1 MAEIDKSVSDKM
13 RRATTGIV
21 TLLVVAA
28 LLIAPVSRA
37 DPAAHQP
44 SAAYARW
51 SHGPSSRPDDFPIG
65 VWLQSPSNAAKYR
78 AAGINL
84 YVGLWQGPT
93 EEQLAALKAA
103 HMPVI
108 CQQNAVGLAH
118 RADPTI
124 VGWMHGDE
132 PDNAQPVTDAAT
144 GRPGYGPCIPPARIL
159 TDYTRLRATDP
170 TRPVLLNLGEG
181 VANDEWIG
189 RGPGATLGDYPEY
202 VKGSDIASFD
212 VYPVAGLN
220 KPDGENYLWYV
231 AKGVTRLVKW
241 TEGRKPVWN
250 CIECTHIG
258 SDRKPT
264 PHQVRAEVWIALIHG
279 SHGLIYFVHEFQP
292 KFNEHALL
300 DDAPMLA
307 EITRTNRQIHALA
320 PILNSP
326 TGAQAATVNSSSAQT
341 PIDLMVKRQGKTT
354 YLFAAGMRNTP
365 AQGAFT
371 LRGLPKTTCAEV
383 IGEARTITIKGG
395 KFSDTFGPYA
405 VHLYRIQQ

>member
-13 RRATTGIV
+13 RRATTGIM

-44 SAAYARW
+44 PSAYAGW
-51 SHGPSSRPDDFPIG
+51 SHGPSSRLDDFPIG
-65 VWLQSPSNAAKYR
+65 VWLQSPSNAARYQ
-78 AAGINL
+78 AAGINF

-93 EEQLAALKAA
+93 KEQLAALKAA

-108 CQQNAVGLAH
+108 CDQNAVGLAH
-118 RADPTI
+118 RADPNI
-124 VGWMHGDE
+124 IGWMHGDE
-132 PDNAQPVTDAAT
+132 PDNAQPVTDPAT
-144 GRPGYGPCIPPARIL
+144 GKQGYGPCIPPARIV
-159 TDYTRLRATDP
+159 TDCARMRAADP

-189 RGPGATLGDYPEY
+189 RGPGAALGDYPEY
-202 VKGSDIASFD
+202 VKGSDIVSFD

-231 AKGVTRLVKW
+231 PKGVTRLVGW
-241 TEGRKPVWN
+241 TGGWKPVWN

-264 PHQVRAEVWIALIHG
+264 PRQVRSEVWMALIHG
-279 SHGLIYFVHEFQP
+279 SRGLIYFVHEFQP

-300 DDAPMLA
+300 DDPPMLA
-307 EITRTNRQIHALA
+307 EVTRLNRQIHALA
-320 PILNSP
+320 PVLNSP
-326 TGAQAATVNSSSAQT
+326 TVPQAATVHSSSAQT

-354 YLFAAGMRNTP
+354 YLFAVGMRNTA

-371 LRGLPKTTCAEV
+371 VRSLPKTAHAEV
-383 IGEARTITIKGG
+383 IGEARTITIKSGQ
-395 KFSDTFGPYA
+395 FTDAFGPYD